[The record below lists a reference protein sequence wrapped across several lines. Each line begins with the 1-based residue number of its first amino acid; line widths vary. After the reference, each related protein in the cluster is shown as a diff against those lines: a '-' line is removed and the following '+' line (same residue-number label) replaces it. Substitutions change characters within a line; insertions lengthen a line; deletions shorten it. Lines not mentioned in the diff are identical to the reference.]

1 MMRRRETRG
10 KRIPPTRASVPPR
23 RHTQR
28 RKGGAQMEQIKILG
42 FAGSLRSG
50 SYNRGLIRA
59 AVELAPP
66 GTTVEMFE
74 LGDIPLYN
82 QDIQDQGD
90 SPAVAAFKTA
100 IAAADALLVATPEY
114 NHCIPG
120 VLKNA
125 LDWASR
131 PRATSPLRDKPVA
144 ILGATPGPGA
154 TARAQANLR
163 EAFVFVGAVVMPL
176 PEVLVASATQHFD
189 ADGNLT
195 DPEIRAS
202 IVELVEA
209 LARWTVRLSSDRAA

>member
-1 MMRRRETRG
+1 
-10 KRIPPTRASVPPR
+10 
-23 RHTQR
+23 
-28 RKGGAQMEQIKILG
+28 MEQIKILG
-42 FAGSLRSG
+42 FAGSLRRG

-82 QDIQDQGD
+82 QDIEDLGD
-90 SPAVAAFKTA
+90 PPAVASFKKA
-100 IAAADALLVATPEY
+100 IAGADALVVATPEY

-131 PRATSPLRDKPVA
+131 PRLTSALRDKPVA
-144 ILGATPGPGA
+144 ILGASSGKGA

-176 PEVLVASATQHFD
+176 PEVLVASAAEHFD
-189 ADGNLT
+189 ADGNVT
-195 DPEIRAS
+195 DPELRAS

-209 LARWTVRLSSDRAA
+209 LARWTVRLSRDRAA

>member
-1 MMRRRETRG
+1 
-10 KRIPPTRASVPPR
+10 
-23 RHTQR
+23 
-28 RKGGAQMEQIKILG
+28 MEQIKILG
-42 FAGSLRSG
+42 FAGSLRRG

-66 GTTVEMFE
+66 GTAVEMFE

-82 QDIQDQGD
+82 QDIEDLGD
-90 SPAVAAFKTA
+90 PPAVGAFKKA
-100 IAAADALLVATPEY
+100 LAGADALLVATPEY

-131 PRATSPLRDKPVA
+131 PRVTSPLRDKPVA
-144 ILGATPGPGA
+144 ILGASSGPGA

-176 PEVLVASATQHFD
+176 PEVLVARATDHFD
-189 ADGNLT
+189 ANGNLT
-195 DPEIRAS
+195 DPEIGAS
-202 IVELVEA
+202 ILELIHA
-209 LARWTVRLSSDRAA
+209 LALWTARVSGDRAA

>member
-1 MMRRRETRG
+1 
-10 KRIPPTRASVPPR
+10 
-23 RHTQR
+23 
-28 RKGGAQMEQIKILG
+28 MEQIRILG
-42 FAGSLRSG
+42 FAGSLRRG

-66 GTTVEMFE
+66 GTTIEMFD
-74 LGDIPLYN
+74 LDDIPLYN
-82 QDIQDQGD
+82 QDVQDGGD
-90 SPAVAAFKTA
+90 PRAVVTFKEA
-100 IAAADALLVATPEY
+100 IATADALLVATPEY

-163 EAFVFVGAVVMPL
+163 EAFVFVGAVVMPV
-176 PEVLVASATQHFD
+176 PEILVATAGEHFD
-189 ADGNLT
+189 ADGNVT
-195 DPEIRAS
+195 DPELLAS

>member
-1 MMRRRETRG
+1 MD
-10 KRIPPTRASVPPR
+10 
-23 RHTQR
+23 
-28 RKGGAQMEQIKILG
+28 QIRILG
-42 FAGSLRSG
+42 FAGSLRRG

-66 GTTVEMFE
+66 GTALEMFE

-82 QDIQDQGD
+82 QDIQDHGD
-90 SPAVAAFKTA
+90 PPAVIAFKEA
-100 IAAADALLVATPEY
+100 IATADALLVATPEY

-144 ILGATPGPGA
+144 ILGASPGPGA

-163 EAFVFVGAVVMPL
+163 EAFVFVGGVVMPL
-176 PEVLVASATQHFD
+176 PEVLVGSAAQHFD
-189 ADGNLT
+189 ADGNVT
-195 DPEIRAS
+195 DPELRAS
-202 IVELVEA
+202 IVELVQA
-209 LARWTVRLSSDRAA
+209 LARWKVRLSSDRAA